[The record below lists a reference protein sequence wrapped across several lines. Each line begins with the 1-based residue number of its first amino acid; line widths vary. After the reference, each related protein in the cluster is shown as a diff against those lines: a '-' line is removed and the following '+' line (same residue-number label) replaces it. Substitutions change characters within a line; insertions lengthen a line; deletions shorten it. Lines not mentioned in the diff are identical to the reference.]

1 MVQRAMQKEP
11 QTIAAKFNSIFTTK
25 VLVAIIGGLLGL
37 VTMRLMGL

>member
-1 MVQRAMQKEP
+1 MQKEP

-37 VTMRLMGL
+37 VTMRLMGI

>member
-1 MVQRAMQKEP
+1 MQKEP
-11 QTIAAKFNSIFTTK
+11 QTIAAKFNSILTTK